1 MLRLVLAICYRA
13 LYRLHH
19 AICLRPGEPLRHSR
33 LVVVGAYRTG
43 GAGKTPFSTWLAETL
58 SAHEK
63 HVAILCHEY
72 AYDEAAMLR
81 EAQRI
86 VSEVYGYAAEYTR
99 RNTHGNGIRTF
110 GARFLA
116 FLLGAA
122 ASSAVIGSVALF
134 LTFA

>member
-1 MLRLVLAICYRA
+1 MLRGCQKRVYVIRK
-13 LYRLHH
+13 
-19 AICLRPGEPLRHSR
+19 PDSPLFEE
-33 LVVVGAYRTG
+33 AYFLL
-43 GAGKTPFSTWLAETL
+43 KPL
-58 SAHEK
+58 SDTKSAP
-63 HVAILCHEY
+63 
-72 AYDEAAMLR
+72 DEAAMLR